1 MIWIVAGRLLAVLVL
16 AAAAAWFVV
25 LRPQAIG
32 GPAAYVLV
40 SGESMEPF
48 LQPGALVIAMRQD
61 EYQVGDVVAYRI
73 PAGDPAAGLLVIHR
87 IVGGSA
93 ESGFVMRGDNAAGSD
108 LWRPTPVDILGR
120 SQAVIPGA
128 MPTLLFARSPIVAA
142 SAAAALAVYLVLGL
156 WAPERRRV
164 TPQRVRPGGPRTAEG
179 ALVDELSVEFLLRR

>member
-1 MIWIVAGRLLAVLVL
+1 MIWVVVGRFLAVVVL
-16 AAAAAWFVV
+16 AAAAAWFVF

-40 SGESMEPF
+40 SGESMEPT
-48 LQPGALVIAMRQD
+48 LEPGALVVAMHQD

-128 MPTLLFARSPIVAA
+128 MPALLFARSPIVAA

-156 WAPERRRV
+156 WAPDRRRV
-164 TPQRVRPGGPRTAEG
+164 TQRFPSGGPRTTEVPRAE
-179 ALVDELSVEFLLRR
+179 DLSVEVLLRR

>member
-1 MIWIVAGRLLAVLVL
+1 MIWVVVGRLLAVVVL
-16 AAAAAWFVV
+16 AAAAAWFVL

-40 SGESMEPF
+40 SGESMEPT
-48 LQPGALVIAMRQD
+48 LEPGALVIAMRQD

-73 PAGDPAAGLLVIHR
+73 PAGDPATGLLVIHR

-108 LWRPTPVDILGR
+108 VWRPMPADILGR

-128 MPTLLFARSPIVAA
+128 MPALVFARSPIVAA

-156 WAPERRRV
+156 WAPVRRQV
-164 TPQRVRPGGPRTAEG
+164 PQRVRSGGPGTADVPRVE
-179 ALVDELSVEFLLRR
+179 DLSAEILFRR